1 MHEVRIVNSIAE
13 INREQLKDGKENSQQ
28 EIKEFVHE
36 RVKKYEEKEKEE
48 AYGNICRRAL
58 GQQEKSYWELKM
70 ERRKKLQEHYEKM
83 QEKKI
88 VARKIRQEQCFN
100 KLAQQKSDRQYLSQP
115 CTEEGQLFQFSV
127 AELIFGEGGIL

>member
-1 MHEVRIVNSIAE
+1 
-13 INREQLKDGKENSQQ
+13 
-28 EIKEFVHE
+28 
-36 RVKKYEEKEKEE
+36 
-48 AYGNICRRAL
+48 
-58 GQQEKSYWELKM
+58 
-70 ERRKKLQEHYEKM
+70 M

-88 VARKIRQEQCFN
+88 VARKIRQEQYFN

>member
-28 EIKEFVHE
+28 EINEFVHE
-36 RVKKYEEKEKEE
+36 MVKKYE
-48 AYGNICRRAL
+48 
-58 GQQEKSYWELKM
+58 QQTEV
-70 ERRKKLQEHYEKM
+70 

-88 VARKIRQEQCFN
+88 VARKIRQEQYFN

>member
-1 MHEVRIVNSIAE
+1 
-13 INREQLKDGKENSQQ
+13 
-28 EIKEFVHE
+28 
-36 RVKKYEEKEKEE
+36 
-48 AYGNICRRAL
+48 
-58 GQQEKSYWELKM
+58 M

-88 VARKIRQEQCFN
+88 VARKIRQEQYFN

>member
-1 MHEVRIVNSIAE
+1 MYEVRMVDSIAK
-13 INREQLKDGKENSQQ
+13 ISGEQLKDGRDNNQQ
-28 EIKEFVHE
+28 EINEFVHE
-36 RVKKYEEKEKEE
+36 MVKKYEEREKEE

-70 ERRKKLQEHYEKM
+70 ERRKKLEEQYEKM

-88 VARKIRQEQCFN
+88 AARRIRQEQYFN
-100 KLAQQKSDRQYLSQP
+100 KLAQQKSDRQHLSQP
-115 CTEEGQLFQFSV
+115 CTEEGQLFQFSA